1 MNTNASS
8 KFSSLSVLVVD
19 DNPHHRAIVSE
30 ILRAA
35 GVTRIFTA
43 SNSEEAL
50 QELRM
55 WHPKVVILDWA
66 IEPINGIDMT
76 KMIRKGIQG
85 VDRTVPIVMLTAK
98 NTVSDVEVAR
108 KAGVHEYAIKPVS
121 SGGLLVRIEAAAL
134 KPRRFVD
141 SPVYTGPCRRRKMIE
156 NYIGPKRRLA
166 DPGGEET
173 QKQMATSSVSRINEL
188 TKNFDPNDRNQVRA
202 VFSSAK
208 DAKAVAQEIGDHP
221 LDRSADSLV
230 KYIEGMGATE
240 RLDPE
245 IVQTHVNALNQL
257 VALPNTA
264 GDARDQVA
272 QGLEAVVQKKMRVAR
287 EAAA

>member
-1 MNTNASS
+1 MMSPPS
-8 KFSSLSVLVVD
+8 KFATLSVLVVD

-35 GVTRIFTA
+35 GITRIFTA

-50 QELRM
+50 QEMRM
-55 WHPKVVILDWA
+55 WQPRVVILDWKL
-66 IEPINGIDMT
+66 EPVDGVALT
-76 KMIRKGIQG
+76 KAIRKGIQG
-85 VDRTVPIVMLTAK
+85 IDRTVPIVMLTAR
-98 NTVSDVEVAR
+98 NTVADVEVAR

-121 SGGLLVRIEAAAL
+121 SGGLLVRIEASAL
-134 KPRRFVD
+134 RPRRFVD

-156 NYIGPKRRLA
+156 QYAGPKRRLA
-166 DPGGEET
+166 DPVGEET
-173 QKQMATSSVSRINEL
+173 QKQMATSSVGRINEL

-208 DAKAVAQEIGDHP
+208 DTKAVALEIGDHP

-230 KYIEGMGATE
+230 RYIEGMGATD

-245 IVQTHVNALNQL
+245 IVQTHVDAMNQL

-272 QGLEAVVQKKMRVAR
+272 QGLEAVVQKKMRVAG
-287 EAAA
+287 EVAA

>member
-1 MNTNASS
+1 MSSPS
-8 KFSSLSVLVVD
+8 KFAPLSVLVVD

-35 GVTRIFTA
+35 GIARIFTA
-43 SNSEEAL
+43 SNTEEAL
-50 QELRM
+50 TEMRM
-55 WHPKVVILDWA
+55 WHPRVVILDWM
-66 IEPINGIDMT
+66 IEPMNGIDLT
-76 KMIRKGIQG
+76 KAIRKGLPG
-85 VDRTVPIVMLTAK
+85 VDRTIPIVMLTAK
-98 NTVSDVEVAR
+98 NTVGDVETAR

-121 SGGLLVRIEAAAL
+121 SGGLLMRIEAAAL
-134 KPRRFVD
+134 KPRRFID
-141 SPVYTGPCRRRKMIE
+141 SPVYVGPCRRRKMIE
-156 NYIGPKRRLA
+156 QYIGPRRRLA
-166 DPGGEET
+166 DPVGEET
-173 QKQMATSSVSRINEL
+173 QKAMATSSVSRITEL

-208 DAKAVAQEIGDHP
+208 DAKAIAQEIGDFP

-230 KYIEGMGATE
+230 RYIEGMGATD

-245 IVQTHVNALNQL
+245 IVETHVQAMNQL

-264 GDARDQVA
+264 GDAREQVA
-272 QGLEAVVQKKMRVAR
+272 QGLEAVVQKKMRTAA

>member
-1 MNTNASS
+1 MLSTSS
-8 KFSSLSVLVVD
+8 KFTALSVLVVD
-19 DNPHHRAIVSE
+19 PNPHHRAIVSE

-43 SNSEEAL
+43 SGSEDAL

-55 WHPKVVILDWA
+55 WHPSVMIIDWEIA
-66 IEPINGIDMT
+66 PINGIDMT
-76 KMIRKGIQG
+76 KAIRKGMQG
-85 VDRTVPIVMLTAK
+85 VDRTIPIVMLTAR

-121 SGGLLVRIEAAAL
+121 SGGLLARIEASAI

-156 NYIGPKRRLA
+156 NYLGPRRRLA
-166 DPGGEET
+166 DPVGAET
-173 QKQMATSSVSRINEL
+173 QKAMATSSVARINEL
-188 TKNFDPNDRNQVRA
+188 TKTFDPGDRNQVRA

-208 DAKAVAQEIGDHP
+208 DAKTVAQEIGDHP
-221 LDRSADSLV
+221 LGRSADSLV
-230 KYIEGMGATE
+230 KYIEGMGATD

-245 IVQTHVNALNQL
+245 IVQTHVEAMNQL
-257 VALPNTA
+257 VALP
-264 GDARDQVA
+264 GGQSEARDQVA
-272 QGLEAVVQKKMRVAR
+272 NGLEAVVQKKMRVAR